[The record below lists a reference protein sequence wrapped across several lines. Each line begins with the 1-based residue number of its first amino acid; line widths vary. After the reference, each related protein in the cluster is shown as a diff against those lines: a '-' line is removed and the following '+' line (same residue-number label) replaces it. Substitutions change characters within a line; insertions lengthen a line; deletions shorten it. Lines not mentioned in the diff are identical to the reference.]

1 MGPNGEE
8 METAIIVTT
17 AATGELARLH
27 ERMPVIV
34 PPEAFDLWLNCSAVD
49 AVTAAGA
56 LFAPP
61 PEGLLEAYAVSP
73 AVNHTANDGP
83 ELIAPAAPP
92 QEPAPS
98 RATSAARVPARRG
111 RKKDERQPSLF

>member
-8 METAIIVTT
+8 METAIIITT
-17 AATGELARLH
+17 AARGELARLH
-27 ERMPVIV
+27 ERVPVIV

-56 LFAPP
+56 LFASP
-61 PEGLLEAYAVSP
+61 PEGLLETYPVSP

-83 ELIAPAAPP
+83 ELIAPARP
-92 QEPAPS
+92 QEERAPS
-98 RATSAARVPARRG
+98 AAMSARGTARRG